1 VFRLRPEKVPGD
13 ATVAPSQRF
22 VAGMKERG
30 VLLGAFGATDVRMV
44 THYEITDA
52 NVETTLRAAEAVLS

>member
-1 VFRLRPEKVPGD
+1 
-13 ATVAPSQRF
+13 VAPSQRF
-22 VAGMKERG
+22 VTGMKERG

-52 NVETTLRAAEAVLS
+52 DVETTLRAASTVLR